1 MVTLFTFHKL
11 FNDFQN
17 SSFQGN
23 LESSL
28 IEKIAQL
35 VKDKVIDGITDL
47 RDESNRQGLKLVIE
61 IRRDFI
67 KTQNFSERVMPN

>member
-11 FNDFQN
+11 FKDYQN

-28 IEKIAQL
+28 IAEIISIAEMYSL
-35 VKDKVIDGITDL
+35 L
-47 RDESNRQGLKLVIE
+47 
-61 IRRDFI
+61 
-67 KTQNFSERVMPN
+67 